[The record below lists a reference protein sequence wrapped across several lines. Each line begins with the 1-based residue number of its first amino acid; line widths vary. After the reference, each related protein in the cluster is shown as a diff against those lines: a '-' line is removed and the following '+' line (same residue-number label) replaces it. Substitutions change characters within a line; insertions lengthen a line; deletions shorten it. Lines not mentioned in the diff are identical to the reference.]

1 MQQVFWRFGGGGTR
15 NTLSES
21 GFRVSGRS
29 YSPTKTAFGGD
40 VLSRDD
46 ATQLLNSLLQNS
58 PVSSLKTAAAAA
70 SANSQ
75 VTANPL
81 ADPGTAV
88 SGTVDFSGNQ
98 TLEIVVDGRTYTA
111 RNRSG
116 NAQQLSYSVENGVTT
131 FICSDFEIS
140 AKDKDVE
147 YNLEI
152 VGKSNIIR
160 TGNKNDTILFSSE
173 EMQGQGN
180 QCYGGAGDD
189 TITTYGKNVTV
200 NGEDGNDT
208 ITSYSTDST
217 YYGGNGNDT
226 FNLYGFGNQT
236 VYGGEGN
243 DNFMVDRN
251 DTYNKYLFGEGG
263 DDYFLIK
270 SGTGTIINGGSGTN
284 TYTDNTGKATA
295 ANVVNP
301 NAQVESFSAN
311 QTKIVLIDG
320 LRYEITNKS
329 NSVQDFLYKNNNG
342 QLTLLSKNYIIKALD
357 NVSRNIDISS
367 YDITYYAS
375 DAGDTIISSRNPV
388 IYGGEGNDNITVT
401 GVNGTVVVKA
411 GGGDDKI
418 TLTGGTHNSYIDAGD
433 GDDILTVDT
442 GRGGSSILGGAGNDT
457 FYVQGSVGSFID
469 GGDGDDTFN
478 LQGSNYTIAGGSGN
492 NTVTGNL
499 SSNLYTDMSN
509 SNGKLTEVV
518 FTAANQTKT
527 LTIGGIN
534 YTVQNLT
541 DGLGFYNGQE
551 KTLTYSYD
559 SATGEV
565 TFAGNYFKITGESG
579 KAHNIILKGGN
590 NQLYTGSKNDT
601 IVINGE
607 NNTVHA
613 GSGDDRIVHNGR
625 WANDIYAE
633 DGNDI
638 IEINYTNH
646 SLISGG
652 NGNDEII
659 IRADTVANVQ
669 GNAGDDTYTITSSKV
684 TVTDTEGNN
693 VFNIDGSGNSITAG
707 SGHDSFSVNGNDNV
721 VRGSGGDDYYVV
733 TGDQNLIDGGTGMNY
748 FEDYGNNNTFAN
760 VTVDPNSNTIIFV
773 TKNQVEEVTI
783 AGEKYVFKNT
793 NHDNTSPA
801 SNQVSYSYN
810 QNTGELLIIGSDIT
824 LECADD
830 VENNIKLRGDNNVI
844 QGGSLDDKI
853 TVETG
858 TNNYIYGNSGDD
870 EINMKTENNHLF
882 GNDGNDTITVDA
894 ANGANEI
901 DGGAGD
907 DIINVN
913 SSNNTNIKT
922 GDGNDNLTIRG
933 DSNTADMGGGNDK
946 LLVVGDSNNVTSTSG
961 DNAFNIS
968 GNKNTITGGS
978 GNETIIVS
986 GSENNVSSGTGDDD
1000 FEIYGDSN
1008 KLSSVSGENEFY
1020 IEGDSNTVNGGTD
1033 KDTVTIE
1040 GDKNIADTGSGSDS
1054 IIANGNENQLTSTA
1068 GNNSFNVTGSS
1079 NTVTGGSGVD
1089 NVYINGNS
1097 NAVDTGDNND
1107 SINVNGNENIVT
1119 SVNGNNTFDISGDK
1133 NIVTGGSGNEHI
1145 TVSGSENNVTSGD
1158 GDDNFD
1164 VNGNSNILASISGNN
1179 EFDINGSYNEVT
1191 GGSGIDNITLT
1202 GDENIAQGG
1211 DENDIFVVQSGNLN
1225 NIDGNAGD
1233 RNLLYDNGVD
1243 TIYKNVIPVK
1253 YNPTEIR
1260 LQIGANTDD
1269 SITITLGVGFD
1280 DFELDFSTA
1289 ESAAENIVK
1298 IDSLM
1303 EQINTQRAEI
1313 GAVLNRLDSVMTS
1326 QITNI
1331 ENLTSSR
1338 STIIDADIAEE
1349 SAAFTKN
1356 QILQQTASALL
1367 AQSQNIHASIVL
1379 SLIG

>member
-1 MQQVFWRFGGGGTR
+1 M
-15 NTLSES
+15 
-21 GFRVSGRS
+21 
-29 YSPTKTAFGGD
+29 
-40 VLSRDD
+40 
-46 ATQLLNSLLQNS
+46 QNS
-58 PVSSLKTAAAAA
+58 SASSVKTAAAAT
-70 SANSQ
+70 SANPQ
-75 VTANPL
+75 VTVTPL

-88 SGTVDFSGNQ
+88 SGAVDFSGSQ

-111 RNRSG
+111 KNRSG

-140 AKDKDVE
+140 AKDKDIE

-152 VGKSNIIR
+152 IGKSNIIR
-160 TGNKNDTILFSSE
+160 TGSKNDTILFSSE
-173 EMQGQGN
+173 IKLGQSN

-189 TITTYGKNVTV
+189 TITTYGKNAVMY
-200 NGEDGNDT
+200 GEDGNDT
-208 ITSYSTDST
+208 ITSYSSDST

-226 FNLYGFGNQT
+226 FNLYGYGHQT

-243 DNFMVDRN
+243 DYFVVDRN
-251 DTYNKYLFGEGG
+251 NDNYPKRLFGEGG
-263 DDYFLIK
+263 DDTFLIK
-270 SGTGTIINGGSGTN
+270 NGTGAIINGGTGTN

-295 ANVVNP
+295 VNVVNP
-301 NAQVESFSAN
+301 NAQIESFSAN
-311 QTKIVLIDG
+311 QTKTVLIEG
-320 LRYEITNKS
+320 LRYEITN
-329 NSVQDFLYKNNNG
+329 NSGSAQDFLCQNSNG
-342 QLTLLSKNYIIKALD
+342 KIRFLSNSFTIKALD
-357 NVSRNIDISS
+357 NVSRNVELVARLIS
-367 YDITYYAS
+367 YYAS
-375 DAGDTIISSRNPV
+375 DAGDTITANIESN
-388 IYGGEGNDNITVT
+388 IYGGNGNDTITVGCAT
-401 GVNGTVVVKA
+401 GAVLVKA
-411 GGGDDKI
+411 GGGNDRI
-418 TLTGGTHNSYIDAGD
+418 TVNAGTPDTRIDAGD
-433 GDDILTVDT
+433 GDDILTVNT
-442 GRGGSSILGGAGNDT
+442 NYGGSSIVGGAGNDT
-457 FYVQGSVGSFID
+457 FYIKGSVGSFID

-527 LTIGGIN
+527 LTIGGIK

-541 DGLGFYNGQE
+541 DSFYSGQK

-579 KAHNIILKGGN
+579 KAHNIILEGGN

-601 IVINGE
+601 IVINGDR
-607 NNTVHA
+607 NTVRA
-613 GSGDDRIVHNGR
+613 GSGDDKIVHNGTVR
-625 WANDIYAE
+625 NTIYGE
-633 DGNDI
+633 DGNDR
-638 IEINYTNH
+638 IEINKKNDY
-646 SLISGG
+646 LVSGG

-659 IRADTVANVQ
+659 IRANTVSNVQ
-669 GNAGDDTYTITSSKV
+669 GNAGDDTYTITSNGII
-684 TVTDTEGNN
+684 VTDTEGSN

-721 VRGSGGDDYYVV
+721 VRGSGGDDYYVL
-733 TGDQNLIDGGTGMNY
+733 TGDQNLVDGGTGMNY

-760 VTVDPNSNTIIFV
+760 VTVDTNSNTIIFV

-933 DSNTADMGGGNDK
+933 NSNTADMGGGNDK

-961 DNAFNIS
+961 DNAFNVS

-1164 VNGNSNILASISGNN
+1164 VNGNSNILASTSGNN

-1191 GGSGIDNITLT
+1191 GGSGIDNIILT

-1367 AQSQNIHASIVL
+1367 AQSQNIHASLVL

>member
-1 MQQVFWRFGGGGTR
+1 MITTNFNPSVLTTQRNLNIATNSLNTALERMSTGYKVNCAADDAAGMFVSSKMTAQIRGLRQAQKNTQDGISLLQTADGTYANMVDMLNRLRDLSVQAANGIYDEKSRTAFQQEADALVAQLFQLKEGAQFNGLKILGENVIADAAGVFGVSGGGGTR

-21 GFRVSGRS
+21 GFRVNGRS
-29 YSPTKTAFGGD
+29 YSSTKTVFDSD

-46 ATQLLNSLLQNS
+46 TTQPLSRLLQNS
-58 PVSSLKTAAAAA
+58 SASSVKTAAAAT
-70 SANSQ
+70 SANPP

-88 SGTVDFSGNQ
+88 SGAVDFSGSQ

-111 RNRSG
+111 KNRSG
-116 NAQQLSYSVENGVTT
+116 NAQQLSYSIENGVTT
-131 FICSDFEIS
+131 FICSNFEIS

-152 VGKSNIIR
+152 VGKNNIIR

-173 EMQGQGN
+173 SRLGEKN

-189 TITTYGKNVTV
+189 TITTYGRDVTV
-200 NGEDGNDT
+200 YGEDGNDT
-208 ITSYSTDST
+208 ITSYSADST

-226 FNLYGFGNQT
+226 FNLYGFGYQT

-251 DTYNKYLFGEGG
+251 DNYNKYLFGEGG

-270 SGTGTIINGGSGTN
+270 SGTGAIINGGTGTN
-284 TYTDNTGKATA
+284 TYTDNTGNATA
-295 ANVVNP
+295 VNVVNP
-301 NAQVESFSAN
+301 NAQIESFSAN
-311 QTKIVLIDG
+311 QTKTVLIEG
-320 LRYEITNKS
+320 LRYEITN
-329 NSVQDFLYKNNNG
+329 NSGSAQDFLCQNSNG
-342 QLTLLSKNYIIKALD
+342 KIRFLSSDFIIKALD
-357 NVSRNIDISS
+357 NVSRNVELVASRIS
-367 YDITYYAS
+367 YYAS
-375 DAGDTIISSRNPV
+375 EAGDTITADTASN
-388 IYGGEGNDNITVT
+388 IYGGNGNDTITV
-401 GVNGTVVVKA
+401 GSGNGAVLVKA
-411 GGGDDKI
+411 GGGDDRI
-418 TLTGGTHNSYIDAGD
+418 TVNRGSDSTYIDAGD
-433 GDDILTVDT
+433 GDDILTVNT
-442 GRGGSSILGGAGNDT
+442 SWSSSKILGGAGNDT
-457 FYVQGSVGSFID
+457 FYIQGSVGSFID

-499 SSNLYTDMSN
+499 SGNLYTDMSN

-541 DGLGFYNGQE
+541 DGLGFYSGQK
-551 KTLTYSYD
+551 KTLTYSYNA
-559 SATGEV
+559 ATGEV

-579 KAHNIILKGGN
+579 KAHNIILEGGH

-601 IVINGE
+601 IVVNG
-607 NNTVHA
+607 NRNTVRA
-613 GSGDDRIVHNGR
+613 GSGDDKIVHNGPSC
-625 WANDIYAE
+625 NTIYGD
-633 DGNDI
+633 DGNDR
-638 IEINYTNH
+638 IEINKRNDY
-646 SLISGG
+646 LVSGG

-659 IRADTVANVQ
+659 IRANTVLNVQ
-669 GNAGDDTYTITSSKV
+669 GNAGDDTYTITSSGII
-684 TVTDTEGNN
+684 VTDTEGSN

-733 TGDQNLIDGGTGMNY
+733 TGDQNLVDGGTGMNY

-830 VENNIKLRGDNNVI
+830 VENNIKLRGVNNVI

-933 DSNTADMGGGNDK
+933 NSNTADMGGGNDK

-961 DNAFNIS
+961 DNAFNVS

-978 GNETIIVS
+978 GNETII
-986 GSENNVSSGTGDDD
+986 
-1000 FEIYGDSN
+1000 
-1008 KLSSVSGENEFY
+1008 
-1020 IEGDSNTVNGGTD
+1020 
-1033 KDTVTIE
+1033 
-1040 GDKNIADTGSGSDS
+1040 
-1054 IIANGNENQLTSTA
+1054 
-1068 GNNSFNVTGSS
+1068 
-1079 NTVTGGSGVD
+1079 
-1089 NVYINGNS
+1089 
-1097 NAVDTGDNND
+1097 
-1107 SINVNGNENIVT
+1107 
-1119 SVNGNNTFDISGDK
+1119 
-1133 NIVTGGSGNEHI
+1133 
-1145 TVSGSENNVTSGD
+1145 VSGSENNVTSGD

-1164 VNGNSNILASISGNN
+1164 VNGNSNILTSTSGNN

-1260 LQIGANTDD
+1260 LQIGANTND

-1367 AQSQNIHASIVL
+1367 AQSQNIHASLVL

>member
-1 MQQVFWRFGGGGTR
+1 M
-15 NTLSES
+15 
-21 GFRVSGRS
+21 
-29 YSPTKTAFGGD
+29 
-40 VLSRDD
+40 
-46 ATQLLNSLLQNS
+46 QNS
-58 PVSSLKTAAAAA
+58 SASSVKTAAAAT
-70 SANSQ
+70 SANPP

-88 SGTVDFSGNQ
+88 SGAVDFSGSQ

-111 RNRSG
+111 KNRSG
-116 NAQQLSYSVENGVTT
+116 NAQQLSYSIENGVTT
-131 FICSDFEIS
+131 FICSNFEIS

-152 VGKSNIIR
+152 VGKNNIIR

-173 EMQGQGN
+173 SRLGEKN

-189 TITTYGKNVTV
+189 TITTYGRDVTV
-200 NGEDGNDT
+200 YGEDGNDT
-208 ITSYSTDST
+208 ITSYSADST

-226 FNLYGFGNQT
+226 FNLYGFGYQT

-251 DTYNKYLFGEGG
+251 DNYNKYLFGEGG

-270 SGTGTIINGGSGTN
+270 SGTGAIINGGTGTN
-284 TYTDNTGKATA
+284 TYTDNTGNATA
-295 ANVVNP
+295 VNVVNP
-301 NAQVESFSAN
+301 NAQIESFSAN
-311 QTKIVLIDG
+311 QTKTVLIEG
-320 LRYEITNKS
+320 LRYEITN
-329 NSVQDFLYKNNNG
+329 NSGSAQDFLCQNSNG
-342 QLTLLSKNYIIKALD
+342 KIRFLSSDFIIKALD
-357 NVSRNIDISS
+357 NVSRNVELVASRIS
-367 YDITYYAS
+367 YYAS
-375 DAGDTIISSRNPV
+375 EAGDTITADTASN
-388 IYGGEGNDNITVT
+388 IYGGNGNDTITV
-401 GVNGTVVVKA
+401 GSGNGAVLVKA
-411 GGGDDKI
+411 GGGDDRI
-418 TLTGGTHNSYIDAGD
+418 TVNRGSDSTYIDAGD
-433 GDDILTVDT
+433 GDDILTVNT
-442 GRGGSSILGGAGNDT
+442 SWSSSKILGGAGNDT
-457 FYVQGSVGSFID
+457 FYIQGSVGSFID

-499 SSNLYTDMSN
+499 SGNLYTDMSN

-541 DGLGFYNGQE
+541 DGLGFYSGQK
-551 KTLTYSYD
+551 KTLTYSYNA
-559 SATGEV
+559 ATGEV

-579 KAHNIILKGGN
+579 KAHNIILEGGH

-601 IVINGE
+601 IVVNG
-607 NNTVHA
+607 NRNTVRA
-613 GSGDDRIVHNGR
+613 GSGDDKIVHNGPSC
-625 WANDIYAE
+625 NTIYGD
-633 DGNDI
+633 DGNDR
-638 IEINYTNH
+638 IEINKRNDY
-646 SLISGG
+646 LVSGG

-659 IRADTVANVQ
+659 IRANTVLNVQ
-669 GNAGDDTYTITSSKV
+669 GNAGDDTYTITSSGII
-684 TVTDTEGNN
+684 VTDTEGSN

-733 TGDQNLIDGGTGMNY
+733 TGDQNLVDGGTGMNY

-830 VENNIKLRGDNNVI
+830 VENNIKLRGVNNVI

-933 DSNTADMGGGNDK
+933 NSNTADMGGGNDK

-961 DNAFNIS
+961 DNAFNVS

-978 GNETIIVS
+978 GNETII
-986 GSENNVSSGTGDDD
+986 
-1000 FEIYGDSN
+1000 
-1008 KLSSVSGENEFY
+1008 
-1020 IEGDSNTVNGGTD
+1020 
-1033 KDTVTIE
+1033 
-1040 GDKNIADTGSGSDS
+1040 
-1054 IIANGNENQLTSTA
+1054 
-1068 GNNSFNVTGSS
+1068 
-1079 NTVTGGSGVD
+1079 
-1089 NVYINGNS
+1089 
-1097 NAVDTGDNND
+1097 
-1107 SINVNGNENIVT
+1107 
-1119 SVNGNNTFDISGDK
+1119 
-1133 NIVTGGSGNEHI
+1133 
-1145 TVSGSENNVTSGD
+1145 VSGSENNVTSGD

-1164 VNGNSNILASISGNN
+1164 VNGNSNILTSTSGNN

-1260 LQIGANTDD
+1260 LQIGANTND

-1367 AQSQNIHASIVL
+1367 AQSQNIHASLVL

>member
-1 MQQVFWRFGGGGTR
+1 M
-15 NTLSES
+15 
-21 GFRVSGRS
+21 
-29 YSPTKTAFGGD
+29 
-40 VLSRDD
+40 
-46 ATQLLNSLLQNS
+46 QNS
-58 PVSSLKTAAAAA
+58 SASSVKTAAAAT
-70 SANSQ
+70 SANPP

-88 SGTVDFSGNQ
+88 SGAVDFSGSQ

-111 RNRSG
+111 KNRSG
-116 NAQQLSYSVENGVTT
+116 NAQQLSYSIENGVTT
-131 FICSDFEIS
+131 FICSGFEIS

-152 VGKSNIIR
+152 VGKNNIIR

-173 EMQGQGN
+173 DKLGEKN

-189 TITTYGKNVTV
+189 TITIYGRNVTV
-200 NGEDGNDT
+200 YGEDGNDT
-208 ITSYSTDST
+208 ITSYSSDST

-226 FNLYGFGNQT
+226 FNLYGYGHQT

-243 DNFMVDRN
+243 DYFVVDRN
-251 DTYNKYLFGEGG
+251 NDNYPKRLFGEGG
-263 DDYFLIK
+263 DDTFLIK
-270 SGTGTIINGGSGTN
+270 NGTGAIINGGTGTN
-284 TYTDNTGKATA
+284 IYTDNTGKATA
-295 ANVVNP
+295 VNVVNP
-301 NAQVESFSAN
+301 NAQIESFSAN
-311 QTKIVLIDG
+311 QTKTVLIEG
-320 LRYEITNKS
+320 LRYEITN
-329 NSVQDFLYKNNNG
+329 NSGSAQDFLCQNSNG
-342 QLTLLSKNYIIKALD
+342 KIRFLSNSFTIKALD
-357 NVSRNIDISS
+357 NVSRNVELVARLIS
-367 YDITYYAS
+367 YYAS
-375 DAGDTIISSRNPV
+375 DAGDTITANIESN
-388 IYGGEGNDNITVT
+388 IYGGNGNDTITVGCAT
-401 GVNGTVVVKA
+401 GAVLVKA
-411 GGGDDKI
+411 GGGNDRI
-418 TLTGGTHNSYIDAGD
+418 TVNAGTSDTRIDAGD
-433 GDDILTVDT
+433 GDDILTVNTDY
-442 GRGGSSILGGAGNDT
+442 GGSSIVGGAGNDT
-457 FYVQGSVGSFID
+457 FYIKGSVGSFID

-509 SNGKLTEVV
+509 ANGKLTEVV
-518 FTAANQTKT
+518 FTSANQTKT
-527 LTIGGIN
+527 LTIGGIK

-541 DGLGFYNGQE
+541 DSFYSGQK
-551 KTLTYSYD
+551 KTLTYSYNA
-559 SATGEV
+559 ATGEV

-579 KAHNIILKGGN
+579 KAHNIILEGGN

-601 IVINGE
+601 IVING
-607 NNTVHA
+607 NGNTVRA
-613 GSGDDRIVHNGR
+613 GSGDDKIVHNGPLIN
-625 WANDIYAE
+625 AIYGE
-633 DGNDI
+633 DGNDR
-638 IEINYTNH
+638 IEINKRNGY
-646 SLISGG
+646 LVSGG

-659 IRADTVANVQ
+659 IRANTVSNVQ
-669 GNAGDDTYTITSSKV
+669 GNAGDDTYTITSSGII
-684 TVTDTEGNN
+684 VTDTEGSN

-933 DSNTADMGGGNDK
+933 NSNTADMGGGNDK

-961 DNAFNIS
+961 DNAFNVS

-1107 SINVNGNENIVT
+1107 SINVKGNENTVT

-1164 VNGNSNILASISGNN
+1164 VNGNSNILASTSGNN

-1191 GGSGIDNITLT
+1191 GGSGIDNIILT

-1260 LQIGANTDD
+1260 LQIGANTND

-1367 AQSQNIHASIVL
+1367 AQSQNIHASLVL

>member
-1 MQQVFWRFGGGGTR
+1 MITTNFNPSVLTTQRNLNIATNSLNTALERMSTGYKVNRAADDAAGMFVSSKMTAQIRGLRQAQKNTQDGISLLQTADGTYANMVDMLNRLRDLSVQAANGIYDEKSRTAFQQEADALVAQLFQLKEGAQFNGLKILGEDVIADAAGVFGVSGGGGTR

-21 GFRVSGRS
+21 GFRVNGRS
-29 YSPTKTAFGGD
+29 YSSTKTVFDSD

-46 ATQLLNSLLQNS
+46 TTQPLSRLLQNS
-58 PVSSLKTAAAAA
+58 SVSSLKTAAAAT
-70 SANSQ
+70 SANPP
-75 VTANPL
+75 VTVTPL

-88 SGTVDFSGNQ
+88 SGAVDFSGSQ

-111 RNRSG
+111 KNRSG

-152 VGKSNIIR
+152 IGKSNIIR
-160 TGNKNDTILFSSE
+160 TGNKNDTILFSPEDKLGHS
-173 EMQGQGN
+173 N

-189 TITTYGKNVTV
+189 TITTYGRIVTV
-200 NGEDGNDT
+200 YGEDGNDT
-208 ITSYSTDST
+208 ITSYSSDPT

-226 FNLYGFGNQT
+226 FNLYGDANQT

-243 DNFMVDRN
+243 DYFVVDRN
-251 DTYNKYLFGEGG
+251 NNNYPKRLFGEGG
-263 DDYFLIK
+263 DDTFLIK
-270 SGTGTIINGGSGTN
+270 NGTGAIINGGTGTN

-295 ANVVNP
+295 VNVVNP
-301 NAQVESFSAN
+301 NAQIESFSAN
-311 QTKIVLIDG
+311 QTKTVLIEG
-320 LRYEITNKS
+320 LRYEITN
-329 NSVQDFLYKNNNG
+329 NSGSAQDFLCQNSNG
-342 QLTLLSKNYIIKALD
+342 KIRFLSDSFTIKALD
-357 NVSRNIDISS
+357 NVSRNVELVARLIS
-367 YDITYYAS
+367 YYAS
-375 DAGDTIISSRNPV
+375 DAGDTITANTASN
-388 IYGGEGNDNITVT
+388 IYGGNGNDTISV
-401 GVNGTVVVKA
+401 GCGNGAVLVKA
-411 GGGDDKI
+411 GGGNDRI
-418 TLTGGTHNSYIDAGD
+418 TVMGGDSGSKIDAGD

-442 GRGGSSILGGAGNDT
+442 NCGGSSIVGGAGNDT
-457 FYVQGSVGSFID
+457 FYIQGSVGSFID

-478 LQGSNYTIAGGSGN
+478 LQGSNYTIVGGSGN

-509 SNGKLTEVV
+509 ANGKLTEVV

-527 LTIGGIN
+527 LTIGCIN

-541 DGLGFYNGQE
+541 DSFYSGQK
-551 KTLTYSYD
+551 KTLTYSYNA
-559 SATGEV
+559 ATGEV
-565 TFAGNYFKITGESG
+565 TFAGNFFKITGESG
-579 KAHNIILKGGN
+579 KAHNIILEGGN

-601 IVINGE
+601 IVING
-607 NNTVHA
+607 NGNTVRA
-613 GSGDDRIVHNGR
+613 GSGDDRIVHNGTVR
-625 WANDIYAE
+625 NTIYGE
-633 DGNDI
+633 DGNDR
-638 IEINYTNH
+638 IEINKRNDA
-646 SLISGG
+646 LVSGG

-659 IRADTVANVQ
+659 TRANTASNVQ
-669 GNAGDDTYTITSSKV
+669 GNAGDDTYTITSSGII
-684 TVTDTEGNN
+684 VTDTEGSN

-733 TGDQNLIDGGTGMNY
+733 TGDQNLVDGGTGMNY

-933 DSNTADMGGGNDK
+933 NSNTADMGGGNDK

-961 DNAFNIS
+961 DNAFNVS

-978 GNETIIVS
+978 GNETII
-986 GSENNVSSGTGDDD
+986 
-1000 FEIYGDSN
+1000 
-1008 KLSSVSGENEFY
+1008 
-1020 IEGDSNTVNGGTD
+1020 
-1033 KDTVTIE
+1033 
-1040 GDKNIADTGSGSDS
+1040 
-1054 IIANGNENQLTSTA
+1054 
-1068 GNNSFNVTGSS
+1068 
-1079 NTVTGGSGVD
+1079 
-1089 NVYINGNS
+1089 
-1097 NAVDTGDNND
+1097 
-1107 SINVNGNENIVT
+1107 
-1119 SVNGNNTFDISGDK
+1119 
-1133 NIVTGGSGNEHI
+1133 
-1145 TVSGSENNVTSGD
+1145 VSGSENNVTSGD

-1164 VNGNSNILASISGNN
+1164 VNGNSNILTSTSGNN

-1260 LQIGANTDD
+1260 LQIGANTND

-1367 AQSQNIHASIVL
+1367 AQSQNIHASLVL